1 MEKNKKRTLNE
12 LRQVKTYGYTPPSP
26 SKEKDKK
33 DSKKENKIMEK
44 RGHHICKMV
53 NYQVRQKVTQE
64 TSRKV
69 GGKFVNTPGSVEV
82 MIYKS
87 KTKIEGGMKDIKLA
101 AQKVYE
107 ILKKEGREINLDKRI
122 IKKYNLV

>member
-1 MEKNKKRTLNE
+1 M
-12 LRQVKTYGYTPPSP
+12 GGS
-26 SKEKDKK
+26 
-33 DSKKENKIMEK
+33 KIMEK

-64 TSRKV
+64 TTRKV
-69 GGKFVNTPGSVEV
+69 GGNFVKTPGSVEV

-107 ILKKEGREINLDKRI
+107 ILKQEGKEINLDKRI

>member
-1 MEKNKKRTLNE
+1 M
-12 LRQVKTYGYTPPSP
+12 GG
-26 SKEKDKK
+26 SKM
-33 DSKKENKIMEK
+33 MEK

-53 NYQVRQKVTQE
+53 NYEIRQKIVKE

-69 GGKFVNTPGSVEV
+69 GGKLVTTPGNVEV

-87 KTKIEGGMKDIKLA
+87 KTKVEGDMKDIKLA
-101 AQKVYE
+101 AKKIYD
-107 ILKKEGREINLDKRI
+107 ILKKEQRQGLVDKRI

>member
-1 MEKNKKRTLNE
+1 M
-12 LRQVKTYGYTPPSP
+12 GG
-26 SKEKDKK
+26 SKV
-33 DSKKENKIMEK
+33 MEK

-64 TSRKV
+64 TTRKV
-69 GGKFVNTPGSVEV
+69 GGKLVTSPGSVEV

-101 AQKVYE
+101 AQKIYE

-122 IKKYNLV
+122 IKKYNLS

>member
-1 MEKNKKRTLNE
+1 
-12 LRQVKTYGYTPPSP
+12 
-26 SKEKDKK
+26 
-33 DSKKENKIMEK
+33 MEK

-69 GGKFVNTPGSVEV
+69 GGKLVTTPGSVEV

-87 KTKIEGGMKDIKLA
+87 KTKIEGGMKDIKVA
-101 AQKVYE
+101 AQKIYE
-107 ILKKEGREINLDKRI
+107 ILKKEGKEINLDKRI
-122 IKKYNLV
+122 IKKYNLA

>member
-1 MEKNKKRTLNE
+1 M
-12 LRQVKTYGYTPPSP
+12 GG
-26 SKEKDKK
+26 SKV
-33 DSKKENKIMEK
+33 MEK

-64 TSRKV
+64 TTRKV
-69 GGKFVNTPGSVEV
+69 GGKLVTSPGSVEV

-101 AQKVYE
+101 AQKIYD
-107 ILKKEGREINLDKRI
+107 ILKKEGKEINLDKRI
-122 IKKYNLV
+122 IKKYNLS